1 MIIQPP
7 FGGCLRLL
15 IAITIAPKN
24 RPTSA
29 CANGAVHRHPKNRRR
44 AVIYVSMGLA
54 CLPRDAMSAHC
65 YRRRAVVYVSS
76 GLDRLPRDTMSAHCY
91 RRRAVVYVSSGLDRL
106 PRDTV
111 LLALQKQ
118 AKPGITAGLQYCSA
132 ITGRTVLLKE
142 PIIWLP

>member
-1 MIIQPP
+1 MFFTTMRNPHKQE
-7 FGGCLRLL
+7 
-15 IAITIAPKN
+15 N
-24 RPTSA
+24 HPTSA
-29 CANGAVHRHPKNRRR
+29 CANSAVHRHRRIQTAEVRLYKRQPKNRRR
-44 AVIYVSMGLA
+44 AVIYVSTGLA
-54 CLPRDAMSAHC
+54 CLPRDAMSAHR
-65 YRRRAVVYVSS
+65 YRRS
-76 GLDRLPRDTMSAHCY
+76 
-91 RRRAVVYVSSGLDRL
+91 AVVYVSSGLDRL